1 MLCLSTLHSH
11 FSLLTSLVSH
21 FSPFVSQQVSLPLFP
36 SHPSPSQ
43 NLPRRC
49 RRRTCRSSQ
58 GSCGL
63 CVVGCAVAG
72 DEFVE
77 AVAFLAGAGLW
88 VVLWVCDLF
97 LYSNGSTMG
106 LWFVIWVCVLWWL
119 WMCGFVGCGLFL
131 FIAEVMWC
139 GLLIES
145 LG

>member
-49 RRRTCRSSQ
+49 RRRTCRSSR

-119 WMCGFVGCGLFL
+119 WMCRFVGCGLFL